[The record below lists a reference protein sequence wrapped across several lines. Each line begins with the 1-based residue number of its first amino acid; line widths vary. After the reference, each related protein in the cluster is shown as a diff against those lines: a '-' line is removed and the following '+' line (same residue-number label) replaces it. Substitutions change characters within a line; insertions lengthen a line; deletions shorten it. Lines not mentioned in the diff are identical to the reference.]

1 MPDPLTIG
9 EVRGDGASLILRA
22 GSSTVNV
29 VAQDSTPLATF
40 SAAENYFGGAPRMRV
55 DTEIYIDVA
64 KVRGGLLQLHMTGN
78 ELITDEKSE
87 VHGLILATRTGVP
100 DGTIESLFG
109 ALVERNH
116 FNRNCLNGPNTAT
129 CFTDFFFAPSEH

>member
-40 SAAENYFGGAPRMRV
+40 SAAENYFGGGA
-55 DTEIYIDVA
+55 ENE
-64 KVRGGLLQLHMTGN
+64 GGHGNLH
-78 ELITDEKSE
+78 
-87 VHGLILATRTGVP
+87 
-100 DGTIESLFG
+100 
-109 ALVERNH
+109 
-116 FNRNCLNGPNTAT
+116 
-129 CFTDFFFAPSEH
+129 